1 MLKQD
6 TGLVMKTDRRRWI
19 QSVLTGFLV
28 VAAGGL
34 TAACHRAIPDSG
46 KIAPGAYRET
56 LDIRAGG
63 FRRAFN
69 VHVPAGFDGKS
80 PLPLVVVIHGAFDT
94 AAGMEKASGFS
105 RLADRENFFVLYP
118 QGMNLFGFLSHWNA
132 GHCCGKAAA
141 DGVDDVGFVA
151 EAVDRVCRRLPVDR
165 TRIYMTG
172 FSNGGMLTYRFAAER
187 GDMLAAAAPLAAS
200 AGGKASD
207 TAPAW
212 QIPVPAAALPLLSIH
227 GLVDDYI
234 PFSGGSSPARGGSRT
249 YMPVPESLQIFIDR
263 NRCTRRIENNGL
275 YGGRVNQILWTDEE
289 GKTAVVLYRIE
300 GWGHVWPGK
309 HFTETMPEGKGLEKF
324 DAAEIVWEFFKQFRR
339 P

>member
-1 MLKQD
+1 MR
-6 TGLVMKTDRRRWI
+6 TDRRRWI
-19 QSVLTGFLV
+19 RSLVTGLCV
-28 VAAGGL
+28 VASGWLA
-34 TAACHRAIPDSG
+34 AACHRAIPDPAG
-46 KIAPGAYRET
+46 ITPGAYREK

-69 VHVPAGFDGKS
+69 VHVPAGFDGKT

-105 RLADRENFFVLYP
+105 RLADRERFFVLYP
-118 QGMNLFGFLSHWNA
+118 EGMNLFGFLSHWNA

-151 EAVDRVCRRLPVDR
+151 ESIERVCRRLPVDR

-187 GDMLAAAAPLAAS
+187 GDMLAAAAALGAS

-207 TAPAW
+207 KAPAW
-212 QIPVPAAALPLLSIH
+212 QIPEPAAVLPLLSIH
-227 GLVDDYI
+227 GLVDDFV
-234 PFSGGSSPARGGSRT
+234 PFSGGRSPARGGERS
-249 YMPVPESLQIFIDR
+249 YLPVPESLQIFIDR
-263 NRCTRRIENNGL
+263 NRCSRQTETEGL
-275 YGGRVNQILWTDEE
+275 CGGRVHRTVWDDEH
-289 GKTAVVLYRIE
+289 GGAPVVLYRIE
-300 GWGHVWPGK
+300 GWGHVWPGR
-309 HFTETMPEGKGLEKF
+309 HFTETMPEGKGLEEF
-324 DAAEIVWEFFKQFRR
+324 DAAEIVWAFFKQHRR